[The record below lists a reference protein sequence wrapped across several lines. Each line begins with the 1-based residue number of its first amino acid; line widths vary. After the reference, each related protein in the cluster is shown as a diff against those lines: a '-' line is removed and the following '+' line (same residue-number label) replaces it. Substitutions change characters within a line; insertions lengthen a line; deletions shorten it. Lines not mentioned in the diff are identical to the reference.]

1 LKNAAT
7 SREQEEEVDHLE
19 RTTTSGGQTRNM
31 TILKNLQ
38 PKG

>member
-1 LKNAAT
+1 LKNVTAL
-7 SREQEEEVDHLE
+7 RGQEEEVDHLE
-19 RTTTSGGQTRNM
+19 RTTTSRGQTRNM